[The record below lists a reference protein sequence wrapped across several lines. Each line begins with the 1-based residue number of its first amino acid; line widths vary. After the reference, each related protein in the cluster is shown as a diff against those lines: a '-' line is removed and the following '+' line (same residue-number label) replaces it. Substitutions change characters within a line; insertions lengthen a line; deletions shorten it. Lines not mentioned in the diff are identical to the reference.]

1 MKELTFVIP
10 TLFGLE
16 GIAAEELRR
25 MGMEGVR
32 AENGRVFCQG
42 GPEDIPKLNLRLRT
56 GERVLLHLG
65 AFPAATFD
73 QLFEGVRKLPW
84 ERFIPPPDSSP

>member
-32 AENGRVFCQG
+32 AENGRVFCRG
-42 GPEDIPKLNLRLRT
+42 GPGTSR
-56 GERVLLHLG
+56 
-65 AFPAATFD
+65 
-73 QLFEGVRKLPW
+73 
-84 ERFIPPPDSSP
+84 S